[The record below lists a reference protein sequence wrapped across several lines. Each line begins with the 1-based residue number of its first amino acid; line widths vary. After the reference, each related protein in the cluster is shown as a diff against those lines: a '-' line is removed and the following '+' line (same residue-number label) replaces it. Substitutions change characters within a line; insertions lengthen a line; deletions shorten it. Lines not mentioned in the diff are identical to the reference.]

1 VTRRLI
7 IGLCGAGLVLAGCG
21 LREPLRP
28 ADGQSLPPAP
38 ALAKRALT
46 PEELLAVPTEF
57 RPLRVDE
64 PLTRSERRPIDR
76 FDLPPP
82 DVAGATE
89 GEPSELEEEPA
100 PARANPPQ

>member
-1 VTRRLI
+1 MTRRLI
-7 IGLCGAGLVLAGCG
+7 MALVGAALAAGCG

-28 ADGQSLPPAP
+28 ADGASLPPAP
-38 ALAKRALT
+38 ALAKRILT
-46 PEELLAVPTEF
+46 PDELLAVPTEF

-82 DVAGATE
+82 DVGGATE
-89 GEPSELEEEPA
+89 GEPSELEEEPE
-100 PARANPPQ
+100 PATGNPPR

>member
-1 VTRRLI
+1 MIRRLVV
-7 IGLCGAGLVLAGCG
+7 GLASASLIVGCG

-28 ADGQSLPPAP
+28 ADGQAMPPAP
-38 ALAKRALT
+38 SLSTRALT
-46 PEELLAVPTEF
+46 TDELLAVPSEM

-82 DVAGATE
+82 DIGGATE
-89 GEPSELEEEPA
+89 GEPSELEEGPESA
-100 PARANPPQ
+100 PADPPQ